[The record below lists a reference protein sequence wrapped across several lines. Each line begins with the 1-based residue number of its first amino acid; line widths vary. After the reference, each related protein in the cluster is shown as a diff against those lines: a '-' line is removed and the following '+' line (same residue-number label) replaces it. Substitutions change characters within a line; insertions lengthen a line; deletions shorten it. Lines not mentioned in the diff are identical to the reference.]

1 MESQASYCRTKLNRV
16 TARSLYTA
24 LMEMRRL
31 DVTRES
37 VLSPGDIDEVI
48 LGHGVPLRPC
58 LPFLHSRFRD
68 ARFRRSTNYEKL
80 MTYLEVRSPGRTPGT
95 RNMSIIR
102 RGCQSD
108 RGWGRRRSRT
118 GQTGTGTRGCHSGS
132 ITPRHYQQQM
142 LESQGYTFDLK
153 SKIISH
159 YFLRKFA
166 MLVEDAKL
174 INDLRNSLR
183 HQILDIDVVAN
194 RFMELSVTND
204 QITFDQVVKVLRENN
219 VEFDRNLLSRW
230 IKHSRTSSSVTCSI
244 DNLTDMLRRAVD
256 PVLELEEAKAEQDY
270 PLRVMDSRDK
280 RLVLYEDSNMKQQT
294 HTHSTLKH
302 KESDMKARYLEKLR
316 RALYESVKQHAGY
329 LPVEEVGSLTTA
341 YTTVYN
347 LGLDQGNIAAAINM
361 ARSVDIRHGLVSIE
375 MFIHCIQ
382 HNCYR

>member
-1 MESQASYCRTKLNRV
+1 
-16 TARSLYTA
+16 
-24 LMEMRRL
+24 
-31 DVTRES
+31 
-37 VLSPGDIDEVI
+37 
-48 LGHGVPLRPC
+48 
-58 LPFLHSRFRD
+58 
-68 ARFRRSTNYEKL
+68 
-80 MTYLEVRSPGRTPGT
+80 
-95 RNMSIIR
+95 
-102 RGCQSD
+102 
-108 RGWGRRRSRT
+108 
-118 GQTGTGTRGCHSGS
+118 
-132 ITPRHYQQQM
+132 
-142 LESQGYTFDLK
+142 
-153 SKIISH
+153 
-159 YFLRKFA
+159 

-316 RALYESVKQHAGY
+316 RALYESVKQHAG
-329 LPVEEVGSLTTA
+329 
-341 YTTVYN
+341 
-347 LGLDQGNIAAAINM
+347 
-361 ARSVDIRHGLVSIE
+361 
-375 MFIHCIQ
+375 
-382 HNCYR
+382 